1 MRRGRV
7 FFETM
12 PCGAFFVQIFMQK
25 CESRLGERGVERDS
39 GRGQWSVIRG
49 QWFVVSG
56 QRAEGL
62 AGIGAA
68 RIFNSDKRFCSLP
81 FPLVLK
87 NESRAR
93 MTHFLFRQ
101 KFRPLTTDHCPVFP
115 LKKPR
120 FDTGKRGF
128 SLNETGDL
136 VYNKN
141 RHIIYRRKRKK
152 EG

>member
-1 MRRGRV
+1 MEEG
-7 FFETM
+7 
-12 PCGAFFVQIFMQK
+12 
-25 CESRLGERGVERDS
+25 S
-39 GRGQWSVIRG
+39 GH
-49 QWFVVSG
+49 
-56 QRAEGL
+56 
-62 AGIGAA
+62 
-68 RIFNSDKRFCSLP
+68 CPPP

-87 NESRAR
+87 NGNSRPHDAFPIP
-93 MTHFLFRQ
+93 T
-101 KFRPLTTDHCPVFP
+101 KNSAHCPVFP

-141 RHIIYRRKRKK
+141 RRIIYRRKRKK